1 MIIDFGADGK
11 GEMVFFMIEKKNVI
25 ENKRIGL
32 NLNYLTEISAITRI
46 PVSENKEYGKQN

>member
-1 MIIDFGADGK
+1 MC
-11 GEMVFFMIEKKNVI
+11 I

-46 PVSENKEYGKQN
+46 PVSENKEYGKHNLTLV